1 MAPRSHSAAQSTE
14 LQEEDTEQEEVETYT
29 SADNTRQ
36 QQQGGGDAAGQDDSS
51 FDDNEEAFLFI
62 SRLPPLH
69 LCTPAGREAALPPK
83 AAGCP
88 PCTLVLDLDET
99 LVHSSLDAGSGV
111 AASGPHDFAFPVQFE
126 DALHTVY
133 VRKRPG
139 LQVRLCLSG
148 IPPWRGRRRARK
160 HWAARALFWEQA
172 LSSPPILTHFM
183 CCAGVPG
190 TRELPV

>member
-14 LQEEDTEQEEVETYT
+14 LHEEDTEQEDGDAHT
-29 SADNTRQ
+29 SADSRRQ
-36 QQQGGGDAAGQDDSS
+36 QQGGDAAGPEDSS

-83 AAGCP
+83 GSGCA

-99 LVHSSLDAGSGV
+99 LVHSSLDPGSGV
-111 AASGPHDFAFPVQFE
+111 ATSGPHDFAFPVQFE

-139 LQVRLCLSG
+139 LQVRVCLER
-148 IPPWRGRRRARK
+148 PTRGRGVGGARK
-160 HWAARALFWEQA
+160 H
-172 LSSPPILTHFM
+172 
-183 CCAGVPG
+183 
-190 TRELPV
+190 

>member
-14 LQEEDTEQEEVETYT
+14 LHEEDTEQEDGDTYT
-29 SADNTRQ
+29 RADNTRQ
-36 QQQGGGDAAGQDDSS
+36 QQQGGDAAGPEDSS

-111 AASGPHDFAFPVQFE
+111 ATSGPHDFAFPVQFE

-139 LQVRLCLSG
+139 LQVRV
-148 IPPWRGRRRARK
+148 
-160 HWAARALFWEQA
+160 
-172 LSSPPILTHFM
+172 
-183 CCAGVPG
+183 CCAVYLRGVSCG
-190 TRELPV
+190 ATGV